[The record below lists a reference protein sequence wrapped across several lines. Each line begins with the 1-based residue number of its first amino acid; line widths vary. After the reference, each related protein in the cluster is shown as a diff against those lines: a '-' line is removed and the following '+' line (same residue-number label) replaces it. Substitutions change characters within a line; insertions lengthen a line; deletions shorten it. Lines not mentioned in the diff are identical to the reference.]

1 MNRQNN
7 GLDDF
12 FSDYRTACPEIDAG
26 PEFMPGLWRR
36 IDAKRAVRLQ
46 LRHLSRMVLSGA
58 AAVYL
63 LMTGAMLLPS
73 NAAPALN
80 QSYVDALAAS
90 QDAGTWS
97 YAEALHMDIG
107 ETGPR

>member
-1 MNRQNN
+1 MNRQEN
-7 GLDDF
+7 GLDEF
-12 FSDYRTACPEIDAG
+12 FASYRAACPEIDAG
-26 PEFMPGLWRR
+26 PDFMPGLWRK
-36 IDAKRAVRLQ
+36 IEAKRAVRMQ

-58 AAVYL
+58 AALCL

-73 NAAPALN
+73 NTAPSLN

-97 YAEALHMDIG
+97 YAEALHVDI
-107 ETGPR
+107 